1 MVSWIFG
8 ILRKKKKED
17 IMKKKYFMQI
27 NCHMKMLEKKKYQK
41 VVYVHYLENLVSK
54 ILLERVLNDS
64 PSIGAYTML
73 LEITFGIYGGW
84 FLMPLLA
91 TITRSPCIF

>member
-1 MVSWIFG
+1 MN
-8 ILRKKKKED
+8 KKD
-17 IMKKKYFMQI
+17 FMQI
-27 NCHMKMLEKKKYQK
+27 NCHMKMLKKKKYQK

-73 LEITFGIYGGW
+73 LEIIFGIDGGW

>member
-1 MVSWIFG
+1 
-8 ILRKKKKED
+8 
-17 IMKKKYFMQI
+17 MKKNDFMQI
-27 NCHMKMLEKKKYQK
+27 NFHMKMLKKKKYKK
-41 VVYVHYLENLVSK
+41 VVYVHYLENPVRK

-73 LEITFGIYGGW
+73 LEIIFGIDGGW